1 MLKAKNKFISDAEIL
16 LGLTDTSKF
25 LEEPS
30 ISDNAKNI
38 IELCRQNKSGRTKLD
53 AFLNEYG
60 LDNKEGVAL
69 MCLAESVLRIP
80 DKKTRDLIISEKL
93 SEGEWIDH
101 LNQADS
107 LFVNASTWGL
117 LLAGKVVTTP
127 PEWSKDPNNFVS
139 SLISK
144 SGEMPIRNA
153 VLAAMQILSQE
164 FVIGKNFKDIEK
176 LKDLQNET
184 YSFDMLGEAA
194 RTDAQAKNYFESY
207 LNAID
212 EVGKINL
219 IKNLSNGVSIKISA
233 LHPKYENEK
242 I

>member
-16 LGLTDTSKF
+16 SGLTDTSKF

-93 SEGEWIDH
+93 SEGEWINH

-127 PEWSKDPNNFVS
+127 PEWSKDPNNFVT

-144 SGEMPIRNA
+144 SGEMPIRKA
-153 VLAAMQILSQE
+153 VLADMQILSHE
-164 FVIGKNFKDIEK
+164 FLICKNFKDIKK
-176 LKDLQNET
+176 LKDL
-184 YSFDMLGEAA
+184 
-194 RTDAQAKNYFESY
+194 
-207 LNAID
+207 
-212 EVGKINL
+212 KI
-219 IKNLSNGVSIKISA
+219 
-233 LHPKYENEK
+233 
-242 I
+242 